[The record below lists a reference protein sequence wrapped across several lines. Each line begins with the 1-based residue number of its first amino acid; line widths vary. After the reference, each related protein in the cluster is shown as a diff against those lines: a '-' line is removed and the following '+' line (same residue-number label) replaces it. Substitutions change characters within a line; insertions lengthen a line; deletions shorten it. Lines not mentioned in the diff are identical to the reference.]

1 MTILPNSEVDS
12 VSSKPSSPAS
22 NVVTVLGQPAGLRE
36 ADLLPPDQPLK
47 PYPPLKRWRY
57 NAGVRLAIFLASF
70 AVISFGLGMVAGVA
84 LVAGG
89 ASSEDLFRVFSDWGN
104 ILAIPVSLLAYWL
117 LVRVVEQ
124 RRPAYE
130 FSARRLPRGV
140 LLVGLALG
148 TIFILASVGVLALFG
163 AYRVEGFNP
172 SYSPWGAILSAG
184 FGAAIVEEIVFRG
197 VLFRLFEDTFGTWIA
212 VAVSGL
218 VFGFAHITNP
228 QATLQGAVA
237 IALEA
242 GVLFAALY
250 AFTRNLWLVMGVHFA
265 WNVVQGPVLGI
276 VLSGTSA
283 RGAGFVEST
292 LAGPEWLSGGQF
304 GMEASLVTIVLLTA
318 IGVWLLVEIAR
329 RGLVVQPSWVRRRAL
344 LARVDAGGEDAAPM
358 QPGA

>member
-140 LLVGLALG
+140 LVGLALG
-148 TIFILASVGVLALFG
+148 RSSI
-163 AYRVEGFNP
+163 P
-172 SYSPWGAILSAG
+172 
-184 FGAAIVEEIVFRG
+184 
-197 VLFRLFEDTFGTWIA
+197 
-212 VAVSGL
+212 
-218 VFGFAHITNP
+218 
-228 QATLQGAVA
+228 
-237 IALEA
+237 
-242 GVLFAALY
+242 
-250 AFTRNLWLVMGVHFA
+250 
-265 WNVVQGPVLGI
+265 
-276 VLSGTSA
+276 
-283 RGAGFVEST
+283 
-292 LAGPEWLSGGQF
+292 GQ
-304 GMEASLVTIVLLTA
+304 
-318 IGVWLLVEIAR
+318 
-329 RGLVVQPSWVRRRAL
+329 RRRAGTVR
-344 LARVDAGGEDAAPM
+344 RVPRGGLQSQLFTMGRSCRRFRRRHRRGDRVPRPVPAVR
-358 QPGA
+358 GHLGT